1 MIPGGGLM
9 RPLQGHTYM
18 WIYIT
23 LYTYLPVSHC
33 PRTKNKTSPDNKCIG
48 SLSTVF
54 FCTRGLSVHSPV
66 CVPNRRHFSGLPLR
80 VDLVARVRKR
90 WFQALEILQFLVLY
104 PSKYLVYFFCCRK
117 TWRGTQTLSYTSVDL
132 HQPGNLTFKRLKTNK
147 NFKFQRRG
155 PPQRMARHTCAVVVA
170 HSRKCTRKLMS
181 ALSSFGSRAK
191 RSGLE

>member
-1 MIPGGGLM
+1 M
-9 RPLQGHTYM
+9 
-18 WIYIT
+18 
-23 LYTYLPVSHC
+23 
-33 PRTKNKTSPDNKCIG
+33 
-48 SLSTVF
+48 
-54 FCTRGLSVHSPV
+54 HSPV

-155 PPQRMARHTCAVVVA
+155 PPQRMARHVLSLWHTHGSAPGNSCLPCQVLARGQNVRVW
-170 HSRKCTRKLMS
+170 SRKREVLVKKRRHRRDSSVECLSLLPGLS
-181 ALSSFGSRAK
+181 AKSAFCLGGGASQV
-191 RSGLE
+191 